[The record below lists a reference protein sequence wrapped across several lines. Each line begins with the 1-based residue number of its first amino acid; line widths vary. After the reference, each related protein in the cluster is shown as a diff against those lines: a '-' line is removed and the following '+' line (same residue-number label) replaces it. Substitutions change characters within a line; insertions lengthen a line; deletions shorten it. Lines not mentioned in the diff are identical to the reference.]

1 MTKDAY
7 KGKVLA
13 KYSRTIK
20 LVDRSE
26 WDAQFRFRIYQI
38 CLDVK
43 KKSLKTRN
51 GRKSIEEIMAEM
63 AAMMRTRDRCHIGT
77 NKMTKP
83 MMKMMSVEDK
93 LEKDQNKKNKKD
105 KNSSGK
111 KDKKKKKKNKN

>member
-7 KGKVLA
+7 KGDFPARDRLTTRIRSLNNQSVSILLNQR
-13 KYSRTIK
+13 KY
-20 LVDRSE
+20 
-26 WDAQFRFRIYQI
+26 
-38 CLDVK
+38 LDVK

-63 AAMMRTRDRCHIGT
+63 AAMMRTRDRCHIAT

-83 MMKMMSVEDK
+83 MMKMMSLEDK
-93 LEKDQNKKNKKD
+93 QNKDQNKKNKKD